1 MVLDEVVTISLR
13 RDEWAVIRIGD
24 TRVRL
29 DSVVYA
35 WQSGESPEQIVD
47 NFDVL
52 TLAEVYAVISYYLQ
66 HRATVDA
73 YLRQNREQALLQQ
86 QQIEQHYPAEG
97 IRARLLARQAT
108 QQSAETV

>member
-1 MVLDEVVTISLR
+1 MVLDHVVTIPLR

-47 NFDVL
+47 DFDVL
-52 TLAEVYAVISYYLQ
+52 TLADVYAVISYYLQ
-66 HRATVDA
+66 HRPDIDA
-73 YLRQNREQALLQQ
+73 YLLQNRDRALLQQ
-86 QQIEQHYPAEG
+86 QNIEQQHPAEG
-97 IRARLLARQAT
+97 IRARLFARQLL
-108 QQSAETV
+108 QQSGENV